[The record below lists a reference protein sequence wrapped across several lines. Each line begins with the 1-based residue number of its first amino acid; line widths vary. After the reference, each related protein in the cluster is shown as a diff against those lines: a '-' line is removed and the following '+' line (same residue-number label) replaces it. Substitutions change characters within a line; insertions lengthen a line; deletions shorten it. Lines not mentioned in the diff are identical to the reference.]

1 MRARGRRQSRARAT
15 PPLSPPHALLGDVTR
30 ARARTCIDGCA
41 SVLPVA
47 SEGAEGSRRG
57 RRQRRRERATAARPR
72 PRARKRAPPRRRV
85 PICSRL
91 HASAVSCISIMLA
104 AGWATAW
111 PAAVARGREC
121 DDNRSTLLPNKCT
134 NQPSSLLVASH
145 RRYCLRATTR
155 PAPLF
160 SRPRASQSRR
170 PSSVRCVARQRPG
183 LPAHAGVSGKRAGR
197 RRLTLFRRASCAP
210 PAAGR
215 RGRRVTRAPRH
226 RCSYAVRTGV

>member
-30 ARARTCIDGCA
+30 ARARTCIEGCA

-57 RRQRRRERATAARPR
+57 RCQRRRERATAARPR
-72 PRARKRAPPRRRV
+72 PRAQAGATAPPRTHLQQAARV
-85 PICSRL
+85 
-91 HASAVSCISIMLA
+91 
-104 AGWATAW
+104 
-111 PAAVARGREC
+111 GRELHLHHAGGGMGDC
-121 DDNRSTLLPNKCT
+121 VASCGSARQGVITAVHYYQMTNRALTL
-134 NQPSSLLVASH
+134 SLLVASH

-226 RCSYAVRTGV
+226 RCSYAVRTGA